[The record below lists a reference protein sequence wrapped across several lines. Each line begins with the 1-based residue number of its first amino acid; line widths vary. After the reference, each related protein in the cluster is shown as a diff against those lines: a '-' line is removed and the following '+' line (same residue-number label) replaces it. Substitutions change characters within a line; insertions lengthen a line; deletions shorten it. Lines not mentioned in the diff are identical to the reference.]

1 MALRAVHYINQFYAG
16 LGGEAMA
23 DVGLSTLD
31 EKKGPALGL
40 EKLFAGEMEIVKIIV
55 CGDNYINNDENFEAM
70 LPEVRKIIEEAK
82 PDVFIAGPAFNA
94 GRYGVAC
101 AKMCDWV
108 RREMGI
114 PSVTGMWH
122 ENPAVEMY
130 VKDNYIVATKET
142 AAGMARSLP
151 ALAKLALK
159 LAKGEKI
166 GPARVEGYLPTGHR
180 YNEYNEKTGAERVV
194 EILLKKLNGQPYATE
209 VPLRGFEVVPPA
221 PAISAEDLK
230 HTKVAMIT
238 TGGLVPVGNPDK
250 IRQAFATSYGTY
262 DVEGVDALLK
272 GVYESIHGGYDTTA
286 ASDDPHRLIP
296 LDQMRELEKDGVIGG
311 TYRYFFTTCGVGTN
325 VESSKAMGRGIAE
338 QLMRD
343 DVKAAVLTST

>member
-114 PSVTGMWH
+114 PSVKGMWH

-151 ALAKLALK
+151 ALTLALK
-159 LAKGEKI
+159 KE
-166 GPARVEGYLPTGHR
+166 P
-180 YNEYNEKTGAERVV
+180 
-194 EILLKKLNGQPYATE
+194 
-209 VPLRGFEVVPPA
+209 
-221 PAISAEDLK
+221 
-230 HTKVAMIT
+230 
-238 TGGLVPVGNPDK
+238 
-250 IRQAFATSYGTY
+250 
-262 DVEGVDALLK
+262 
-272 GVYESIHGGYDTTA
+272 
-286 ASDDPHRLIP
+286 
-296 LDQMRELEKDGVIGG
+296 
-311 TYRYFFTTCGVGTN
+311 
-325 VESSKAMGRGIAE
+325 
-338 QLMRD
+338 
-343 DVKAAVLTST
+343 